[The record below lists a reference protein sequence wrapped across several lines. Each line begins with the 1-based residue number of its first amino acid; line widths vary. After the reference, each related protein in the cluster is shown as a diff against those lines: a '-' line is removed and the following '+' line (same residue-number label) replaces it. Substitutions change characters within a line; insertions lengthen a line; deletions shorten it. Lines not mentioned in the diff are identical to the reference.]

1 MKRAGSHLIDIDI
14 PLPQYIAHKISMLQS
29 NFKLKLTEAEIAHME
44 SLQTEIAVDNYAHS
58 LIMKK
63 L

>member
-1 MKRAGSHLIDIDI
+1 MKTQRQEELNNM
-14 PLPQYIAHKISMLQS
+14 PLPRYITHKISMLQS

-44 SLQTEIAVDNYAHS
+44 ALTSEIAVDNYAHA